1 MLMCKAKKKKK
12 NHSLKKN
19 LKFSFL
25 TNKQA
30 NFLDFNQAKIW
41 MPRHL
46 RSPKI
51 FLSIQLYNS
60 TPLIKT
66 KMFNKTVPL
75 R

>member
-1 MLMCKAKKKKK
+1 MRKAKKKK

-19 LKFSFL
+19 FKFSFL

-30 NFLDFNQAKIW
+30 NFLDFNQAK

-66 KMFNKTVPL
+66 KLFKKTVPL
-75 R
+75 I